1 MLFLLFTQVINS
13 KTPGKKKK
21 KKKQN
26 VKQWTRAILSHS
38 HSYID
43 ENGQKIKFLSK
54 LFKPNNVATSMNADR
69 KENFL
74 TIFAGL
80 IM

>member
-1 MLFLLFTQVINS
+1 MLFLLFNEVINS
-13 KTPGKKKK
+13 KTPHTKKT

-43 ENGQKIKFLSK
+43 ENGQKIKFLNK
-54 LFKPNNVATSMNADR
+54 LFKPNNVATSMNTDR
-69 KENFL
+69 KAIFL
-74 TIFAGL
+74 TIFASL